1 MPCVATNISGLS
13 EIYLLLVI
21 STMKKTHP
29 AFSRQNAKGSK
40 TAGNNARGSRWY
52 HPLIQPERVGSD
64 VTWSLHI

>member
-21 STMKKTHP
+21 STMKKNQDIG
-29 AFSRQNAKGSK
+29 RQNAKGSK